1 MRGRIRT
8 RTLSFLTSTLA
19 AIADASRGVANL
31 DRESLALLAKASEK
45 AAQWQR
51 DTRTLT
57 RNDGT
62 GIVRVLVA
70 KMAQERH
77 DETPITALQEA
88 YLLQAQAT
96 EQFLLC
102 DYTRATSLANQAY
115 RLVRPL

>member
-1 MRGRIRT
+1 MRGQQKA
-8 RTLSFLTSTLA
+8 RTLSFLTATLA
-19 AIADASRGVANL
+19 AIADASRGAANL
-31 DRESLALLAKASEK
+31 DRESLALLAKASER

-51 DTRTLT
+51 DMRALT
-57 RNDGT
+57 RADGT

-70 KMAQERH
+70 KIAKERN
-77 DETPITALQEA
+77 DETPISDLQEA

-102 DYTRATSLANQAY
+102 DYSRATDYANRAY